1 MRILLAAIGRLKD
14 SGERDLY
21 ERYSGRFDA
30 AGKTLSLGPLQLHDF
45 LESRA
50 GEPAVRKSEEGQ
62 RMIKATAGAGFRIA
76 LDEGGALESSVEFAR
91 RLARL
96 RDQGIPA
103 LGFMIGGPDGLSE
116 EVRAG
121 ADALL
126 SLGRMTLP
134 HGLAR
139 VVLCEQL
146 YRAVTILTGHPY
158 HRA

>member
-1 MRILLAAIGRLKD
+1 MKIMLAAIGRLKD
-14 SGERDLY
+14 SGERELF
-21 ERYSGRFDA
+21 ERYSSRFDA
-30 AGKTLSLGPLQLHDF
+30 AGRAMSLGPLQLFDF

-50 GEPAVRKSEEGQ
+50 SEPTVRKAEEGQ
-62 RMIKATAGAGFRIA
+62 RLIKATAGADFRIA
-76 LDEGGALESSVEFAR
+76 LDEGGTLDASVDFAR

-103 LGFMIGGPDGLSE
+103 LGFMIGGPDGLSDE
-116 EVRAG
+116 ARAS
-121 ADALL
+121 ANAVL

-139 VVLCEQL
+139 VVLAEQL
-146 YRAVTILTGHPY
+146 YRTVTILSGHPY